1 MSSVSFTG
9 LATGMDTAS
18 LVSQLV
24 ELKRTPIYRLE
35 AQKSGFQ
42 NQVSALNT
50 LKEKLLAL
58 QEAALAIDT
67 ANEFASLTG
76 SSSNE
81 DAVRLTVGENAA
93 PGTYDIA
100 VTTLATAQKSRSQG
114 FDDRLTDVGEGTFSV
129 TIDGEVQTLDLTGY
143 TSLEGLAERINNE
156 IDGLNATIVYDG
168 SDTGGYSL
176 VLTGDSG
183 SAGAFTIDASGL
195 AGGTAPTFTNLV
207 EATDAV
213 VSIDGIAI
221 NGAGNQL
228 TDAISGL
235 TIDLVGVTDAGGSV
249 QLTVSTDAAGV
260 KDQVK
265 TFVDAYN
272 DLFSFYESATGATG
286 KLNGNST
293 ARSIATR
300 MENLMTS
307 SHAGGGAFTM
317 LAQIGIERQQGT
329 KTLDFDETAF
339 ADALAENY
347 AAVRDLFIERDG
359 SIGKASLVDA
369 AVEELTDSI
378 DGMFKI
384 GTESLNRRIDNIDSS
399 IERYERSIENYRTTL
414 ERKFLA
420 MESAVSL
427 MQAQGNYLSSM
438 VFTG

>member
-1 MSSVSFTG
+1 MSAVSFTG

-24 ELKRTPIYRLE
+24 ELKRVPIYRLE
-35 AQKSGFQ
+35 SQKSGYQ

-76 SSSNE
+76 SSSDE
-81 DAVRLTVGENAA
+81 DIVRLTVGENAA
-93 PGTYDIA
+93 PGTYDIS
-100 VTTLATAQKSRSQG
+100 VTSLATAQKSRSQG

-156 IDGLNATIVYDG
+156 LDGLNATIVYDG

-183 SAGAFTIDASGL
+183 SAGAFTVDASGL
-195 AGGTAPTFTNLV
+195 AGGAAPTFTNLS

-213 VSIDGIAI
+213 VSIDGITI

-228 TDAISGL
+228 TDAVSGL
-235 TIDLVGVTDAGGSV
+235 TIDLVGVTEVGASV
-249 QLTVSTDAAGV
+249 QLSVSTDAAGV

-300 MENLMTS
+300 MENLMTA
-307 SHAGGGAFTM
+307 SHGGGAFTM

-359 SIGKASLVDA
+359 NIGKASLVDA

-384 GTESLNRRIDNIDSS
+384 GTESLNRRIENIDSS
-399 IERYERSIENYRTTL
+399 IERYERSIENYRPTL
-414 ERKFLA
+414 ARKFLA

-427 MQAQGNYLSSM
+427 LQAQGSYVSSM
-438 VFTG
+438 VSTG